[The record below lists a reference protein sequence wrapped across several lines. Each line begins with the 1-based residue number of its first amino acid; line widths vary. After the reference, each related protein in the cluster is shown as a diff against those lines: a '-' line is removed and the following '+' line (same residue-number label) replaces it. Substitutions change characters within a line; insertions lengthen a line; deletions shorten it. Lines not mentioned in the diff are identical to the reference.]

1 MTALP
6 PGPTSPTQEI
16 RPISPLSKKPNKS
29 LPAPTSAVETQ
40 DSVPPPLPQKVKK
53 ELPPSEVR
61 IVSDSDILLLQ
72 YLTFLFAQ
80 ISPPLSRSA
89 SQKSE
94 QPEDSE
100 EIQVDKLKAKQLLKR
115 AHEAKVEI
123 DETNRKLQ
131 EELQEAEQAHAE
143 GAELRREALELKRRA
158 QKEVGTCLFFL
169 VAL

>member
-1 MTALP
+1 
-6 PGPTSPTQEI
+6 
-16 RPISPLSKKPNKS
+16 
-29 LPAPTSAVETQ
+29 
-40 DSVPPPLPQKVKK
+40 
-53 ELPPSEVR
+53 
-61 IVSDSDILLLQ
+61 
-72 YLTFLFAQ
+72 
-80 ISPPLSRSA
+80 
-89 SQKSE
+89 
-94 QPEDSE
+94 
-100 EIQVDKLKAKQLLKR
+100 VDKLKAKQLLKR